1 MLLRGQGDIHLKLAV
16 DRLKSRFNVEVD
28 AARPQTAYK
37 ETIRKA
43 TKQHSRF
50 KRQTG
55 GHGHFGDVHVQIR
68 PLPRGKGLDLV
79 ENMRGLSVPR
89 QYIGT
94 CEPCCTQ
101 SPPPGP
107 PGDPE

>member
-50 KRQTG
+50 KRQPG
-55 GHGHFGDVHVQIR
+55 GRGQFGAVHVAIR
-68 PLPRGKGLDLV
+68 PLPRGQGFAFAAQVVGGALPPQSIGPV
-79 ENMRGLSVPR
+79 APGATTYLSP
-89 QYIGT
+89 GT
-94 CEPCCTQ
+94 PWF
-101 SPPPGP
+101 PV
-107 PGDPE
+107 

>member
-55 GHGHFGDVHVQIR
+55 GHGQFGDVHVEIR
-68 PLPRGKGLDLV
+68 PLPRGKGFEFVDKGV
-79 ENMRGLSVPR
+79 GGPVPR
-89 QYIGT
+89 QYLGEV
-94 CEPCCTQ
+94 EPGAKGY
-101 SPPPGP
+101 PPPGP
-107 PGDPE
+107 RG